1 MFANAAYRTGNFDFN
16 EETKKII
23 DESVRIHKSRNRHHP
38 EFHKNTSERPMSQT
52 DLYEMV
58 ADWAAISQ
66 VALYDRVLILSSL
79 FILFSGAIW
88 GRVGFSERIL

>member
-1 MFANAAYRTGNFDFN
+1 
-16 EETKKII
+16 
-23 DESVRIHKSRNRHHP
+23 
-38 EFHKNTSERPMSQT
+38 MSQT